1 VAAPTPG
8 ILDTVLNT
16 FRSQIDSGIGTLT
29 GPVQGSLA
37 LLIVISVASMAIFWA
52 IDETS
57 NIFGPLFRKILLVG
71 FWTYMILNWQPLAI
85 AAATAFGKL
94 GISAGGGAG
103 ALGDFLN
110 NPSKVVQEGLTNAQ
124 ALWDYGNYILGDAN
138 TKYSPPQVIDPIDI
152 AAAVRRLFLALEV
165 MASCVIMVFAYGW
178 LALEIV
184 VTVIEFHIVVL
195 ITFLALPFGVL
206 ARTSALA
213 ERSIGYVISAG
224 FKIMSLG
231 VVIGLGTKVLQ
242 QYMLVD
248 GGPAPTNQTLVVL
261 PLTVFL
267 ILMLAIQVPRIAA
280 AVVGGGPTMGAGGL
294 VGAALGTAGAALAGG
309 SLISAAGKTAAA
321 IGGRTGG
328 AASSAAAA
336 AGAIPTGSSPGAP
349 QRGASAFT
357 ETDTADSARRASSP
371 GSTGRA
377 GGDSFQADSGASSG
391 SARSP
396 STGGIADDVAS
407 PAVAG
412 ATTDP
417 DFAAT
422 ATPSPTAAPTRSESA
437 PTQGAPSVS
446 ASGMVAPASQTPG
459 ASQGDTGVS
468 RATLDGDEASIA
480 AEAAQDASA
489 GAALSLAASPSP
501 APPPAITQADIADEE
516 AAVSRAASTAAAG
529 AVRQA
534 RSGVP
539 SPPTAAARSG
549 FAAETRARRVAQA
562 AAQGRDSGA
571 GGEIPTN
578 PSVAPPEAPPLVV
591 EEI

>member
-1 VAAPTPG
+1 MAPNPG
-8 ILDTVLNT
+8 VLDTVLNT
-16 FRSQIDSGIGTLT
+16 FRTQIDSGIGALT

-37 LLIVISVASMAIFWA
+37 LLIVISVASMSIFWA

-71 FWTYMILNWQPLAI
+71 FWTYMILNWQSLAI

-94 GISAGGGAG
+94 GIAAGGGSG
-103 ALGDFLN
+103 LGDFLN
-110 NPSKVVQEGLTNAQ
+110 NPSKVVAEGLKNAQ
-124 ALWDYGNYILGDAN
+124 ALWDYGNYQLGAKN
-138 TKYSPPQVIDPIDI
+138 TPFGPPPVINPLDVM
-152 AAAVRRLFLALEV
+152 AAVRQLALALEIIT
-165 MASCVIMVFAYGW
+165 SCVVMLFAYGW

-195 ITFLALPFGVL
+195 ITFIALPFGVL

-231 VVIGLGTKVLQ
+231 VIIGLGSKILE
-242 QYMLVD
+242 QYLIAD
-248 GGPAPTNQTLVVL
+248 SQPGPTYQTLMVL
-261 PLTVFL
+261 PLIVFL

-280 AVVGGGPTMGAGGL
+280 AVVGGAPTMGAGGL

-357 ETDTADSARRASSP
+357 ETDAANSATRASS
-371 GSTGRA
+371 SAATGRS
-377 GGDSFQADSGASSG
+377 GGDSFQTDPGAARG
-391 SARSP
+391 SVRSP
-396 STGGIADDVAS
+396 STDEGAS

-417 DFAAT
+417 NFAAT
-422 ATPSPTAAPTRSESA
+422 ATPTSAPARSEFAAAQAGPSA
-437 PTQGAPSVS
+437 PPS
-446 ASGMVAPASQTPG
+446 GINAPASQTPG
-459 ASQGDTGVS
+459 ASQGDTRVS
-468 RATLDGDEASIA
+468 GATLDCDETAIA
-480 AEAAQDASA
+480 AEAAQDAAA

-534 RSGVP
+534 RSVVP
-539 SPPTAAARSG
+539 SRPPAAARSG
-549 FAAETRARRVAQA
+549 FAAETRATRVAQA
-562 AAQGRDSGA
+562 AAQGWDSGA
-571 GGEIPTN
+571 GVGTLGAHVD
-578 PSVAPPEAPPLVV
+578 PSPALSEAPPLVV

>member
-1 VAAPTPG
+1 MAPNPG
-8 ILDTVLNT
+8 VLDTVLNT
-16 FRSQIDSGIGTLT
+16 FRTQIDSGIGALT

-37 LLIVISVASMAIFWA
+37 LLIVISVASMSIFWA

-71 FWTYMILNWQPLAI
+71 FWTYMILNWQSLAI

-94 GISAGGGAG
+94 GIAAGGGSG
-103 ALGDFLN
+103 LGDFLN
-110 NPSKVVQEGLTNAQ
+110 NPSKVVAEGLKNAQ
-124 ALWDYGNYILGDAN
+124 ALWDYGNYQLGAKN
-138 TKYSPPQVIDPIDI
+138 TPFGPPPVINPLDVM
-152 AAAVRRLFLALEV
+152 AAVRQLALALEIIT
-165 MASCVIMVFAYGW
+165 SCVVMLFAYGW

-195 ITFLALPFGVL
+195 ITFIALPFGVL

-231 VVIGLGTKVLQ
+231 VIIGLGSKILE
-242 QYMLVD
+242 QYLIAD
-248 GGPAPTNQTLVVL
+248 SQPGPTYQTLMVL
-261 PLTVFL
+261 PLIVFL

-280 AVVGGGPTMGAGGL
+280 AVVGGAPTMGAGGL

-357 ETDTADSARRASSP
+357 ETDAANSATRASSS
-371 GSTGRA
+371 GAIRRS
-377 GGDSFQADSGASSG
+377 GGDSFQADPGASRG

-396 STGGIADDVAS
+396 STRGIADDVAS

-422 ATPSPTAAPTRSESA
+422 ATPTSTSASTRGESA
-437 PTQGAPSVS
+437 PTQAAPS
-446 ASGMVAPASQTPG
+446 APPSGMVAPTSQTPG
-459 ASQGDTGVS
+459 ASQAYPGVS
-468 RATLDGDEASIA
+468 RASLDGDEAAIA
-480 AEAAQDASA
+480 SEAAQDAAA
-489 GAALSLAASPSP
+489 GAASSLTASPSP
-501 APPPAITQADIADEE
+501 AGDVPLDVENRE
-516 AAVSRAASTAAAG
+516 AGVAWVDGYAAFDVSSRAQCLA
-529 AVRQA
+529 
-534 RSGVP
+534 
-539 SPPTAAARSG
+539 
-549 FAAETRARRVAQA
+549 
-562 AAQGRDSGA
+562 
-571 GGEIPTN
+571 
-578 PSVAPPEAPPLVV
+578 
-591 EEI
+591 

>member
-8 ILDTVLNT
+8 VLDTVLNT

-57 NIFGPLFRKILLVG
+57 NIVGPLFRKILLVG

-85 AAATAFGKL
+85 AAASAFGKL
-94 GISAGGGAG
+94 GIAAGGGGG

-110 NPSKVVQEGLTNAQ
+110 NPSKVIQQGLTNAK
-124 ALWDYGNYILGDAN
+124 ALWDFGNYQLGDSTTPYGAAAPAN
-138 TKYSPPQVIDPIDI
+138 PIDI
-152 AAAVRRLFLALEV
+152 SAAVRKLFIAMEVLAACVV
-165 MASCVIMVFAYGW
+165 MIFAYGW

-195 ITFLALPFGVL
+195 ITFIALPFGVL

-231 VVIGLGTKVLQ
+231 VVIGLGTKVLS
-242 QYMLVD
+242 QYLLSETLP
-248 GGPAPTNQTLVVL
+248 GPTNQTLMLL

-267 ILMLAIQVPRIAA
+267 ILMLAIQVPRIAS
-280 AVVGGGPTMGAGGL
+280 AVVGGGPTLGAGGL
-294 VGAALGTAGAALAGG
+294 VGAALGTAGAAVAGG
-309 SLISAAGKTAAA
+309 SLISAAGKTVAA
-321 IGGRTGG
+321 IGGRSGG

-357 ETDTADSARRASSP
+357 ETDAANSATRASSS
-371 GSTGRA
+371 GAIRRS
-377 GGDSFQADSGASSG
+377 GGDSFQADPGASRG

-396 STGGIADDVAS
+396 STRGIADDVAS

-422 ATPSPTAAPTRSESA
+422 ATPTSTSASTRGESA
-437 PTQGAPSVS
+437 PTQAAPS
-446 ASGMVAPASQTPG
+446 APPSGMVAPTSQTPG
-459 ASQGDTGVS
+459 ASQAYPGVS
-468 RATLDGDEASIA
+468 RASLDGDEAAIA
-480 AEAAQDASA
+480 SEAAQDAAA
-489 GAALSLAASPSP
+489 GAASSLTASPSP
-501 APPPAITQADIADEE
+501 AGDVPLDVENRE
-516 AAVSRAASTAAAG
+516 AGVAWVDGYAAFDVSSRAQCLA
-529 AVRQA
+529 
-534 RSGVP
+534 
-539 SPPTAAARSG
+539 
-549 FAAETRARRVAQA
+549 
-562 AAQGRDSGA
+562 
-571 GGEIPTN
+571 
-578 PSVAPPEAPPLVV
+578 
-591 EEI
+591 